1 MVNIIQP
8 CLLGADPINGEVWT
22 TTENKTQESVTAADP
37 SKLADNEKGKSA
49 SEVAKDKT

>member
-22 TTENKTQESVTAADP
+22 TTENKTQEPVTADP
-37 SKLADNEKGKSA
+37 NKLADIEKGKSN